1 VRAARSA
8 RLRTIRRR
16 LSGAPS
22 SGRRLRAIK
31 HVSFSRNAETPEGR
45 GAITRNAPHC
55 PSIDPSTVIVFFFF
69 SEKRRSPPDCR
80 LTSYAQ
86 RTSRLRE
93 SARTE
98 KSFPDPKCSFDD
110 RCSFSFSLFRSA
122 NIIYVAVYNLDEHSG
137 FRGQERKD
145 QSVLTLSRFAHSCH
159 SDRPSALSSAGYG
172 QRDLQV
178 PSQARR
184 HVRYARFIERHFQ
197 MTVTRTRCDIAS
209 LRPHNDIIP
218 RQVRQRSDSLLSA
231 RCSGH
236 AR

>member
-1 VRAARSA
+1 VLCLSSSRISIFTRSLSSAISLGSFLRDPALRYNPLSELHSA
-8 RLRTIRRR
+8 RCEI
-16 LSGAPS
+16 
-22 SGRRLRAIK
+22 RAIK
-31 HVSFSRNAETPEGR
+31 NNPTPIIRRAELRTPTTCHKTRLVLAKRGNSGRPRRDNAQCSALPLDR
-45 GAITRNAPHC
+45 SLDCHR
-55 PSIDPSTVIVFFFF
+55 FFFF

-145 QSVLTLSRFAHSCH
+145 QSVLTLS
-159 SDRPSALSSAGYG
+159 
-172 QRDLQV
+172 
-178 PSQARR
+178 
-184 HVRYARFIERHFQ
+184 
-197 MTVTRTRCDIAS
+197 
-209 LRPHNDIIP
+209 
-218 RQVRQRSDSLLSA
+218 
-231 RCSGH
+231 
-236 AR
+236 

>member
-1 VRAARSA
+1 LPADKLRAAN
-8 RLRTIRRR
+8 L
-16 LSGAPS
+16 
-22 SGRRLRAIK
+22 
-31 HVSFSRNAETPEGR
+31 
-45 GAITRNAPHC
+45 AITRICANRKILPG
-55 PSIDPSTVIVFFFF
+55 PQVLV
-69 SEKRRSPPDCR
+69 RRPLFLLFLSV
-80 LTSYAQ
+80 
-86 RTSRLRE
+86 
-93 SARTE
+93 
-98 KSFPDPKCSFDD
+98 
-110 RCSFSFSLFRSA
+110 FRSA

-137 FRGQERKD
+137 FRGQERED